1 MSSYD
6 RINNAITELPPK
18 SAFNVFNF
26 INELFENRLD
36 RELFKQK
43 FWSFNAG
50 EQHYICLYLKYYFNG
65 SKRYT
70 FFNKWLQQKEFQH
83 TQAGEEQLFH
93 AFKEELYKNKQ
104 QLVAILISYE
114 KTAHR
119 RLNQLKKYK
128 VAFDEYGDFFN
139 EGIINYRLPL
149 YFKHNKLKEY
159 FLKAMQEVMTQQ
171 QAEALFVNSFDF
183 GNNLYPIKLLYIEL
197 ENLTYIKEQI
207 SLVKKEYDDYYKYHS
222 EKRILDHNNS
232 FDNLTPEKQQW
243 YSKLKDEKPTNVEF
257 VKIMYNAFPEIRD
270 TASKHKKG
278 LDNFLKSYG
287 SNLVIR
293 K

>member
-36 RELFKQK
+36 KELFKQK

-65 SKRYT
+65 AKRYT
-70 FFNKWLQQKEFQH
+70 FFNKWLQQKELQH
-83 TQAGEEQLFH
+83 TQAGEEQLFQD
-93 AFKEELYKNKQ
+93 FKEDLYRNKQ
-104 QLVAILISYE
+104 QLIAILFSYE

-119 RLNQLKKYK
+119 RLSQLKKYK
-128 VAFDEYGDFFN
+128 VAFDEYGEFFN
-139 EGIINYRLPL
+139 EGVLNYRLPL
-149 YFKHNKLKEY
+149 YFKHNKLKDY
-159 FLKAMQEVMTQQ
+159 FLKAMREVMTQQ
-171 QAEALFVNSFDF
+171 QAEAFFVNSFDF

-197 ENLTYIKEQI
+197 ESLTYIKEQI

-222 EKRILDHNNS
+222 EKRIQDHNNS
-232 FDNLTPEKQQW
+232 IDNLTPEKQQW
-243 YSKLKDEKPTNVEF
+243 YSKLKDEKPTNTEF
-257 VKIMYNAFPEIRD
+257 AKIMYNAFPEIRD
-270 TASKHKKG
+270 TASKNKKG
-278 LDNFLKSYG
+278 LDNFLKTYG
-287 SNLVIR
+287 SNLLIR